1 VGDRL
6 DVLVSGHPSRALAG
20 KSRRAIYVRFRSAQK
35 AFIRFAAAS
44 RAHMR
49 VFIGCRSGALVVVD
63 ATNGTIV
70 AAEKVHSRSS
80 MRTVQT
86 RIR

>member
-6 DVLVSGHPSRALAG
+6 DVLVSGHPSRRWRDE
-20 KSRRAIYVRFRSAQK
+20 SRRAIYVRFRFAQK

-70 AAEKVHSRSS
+70 AAEKVHFRSS